1 MSTVDLSGSL
11 SSIFVAIQ
19 TWLRTIFSAL
29 DSVII
34 FPGLTLKMLLL
45 IVVVVGLIIDALF
58 VIIPTDGGE

>member
-1 MSTVDLSGSL
+1 MNTVDLSGTL
-11 SSIFVAIQ
+11 SDLFVALQ
-19 TWLRTIFSAL
+19 GWLHTIFYAL
-29 DSVII
+29 DRVII